1 LHHVTASI
9 AECGKK
15 YRQRKQKDGV
25 CTKNVCSMC
34 GNTMLLDEYAIFNE
48 AAMRSPAIG
57 VLMRAASTHC
67 GELAFLPSPSA
78 Y

>member
-1 LHHVTASI
+1 VVKNI
-9 AECGKK
+9 DNEN
-15 YRQRKQKDGV
+15 RKNGV
-25 CTKNVCSMC
+25 CTKNVCFLC

>member
-1 LHHVTASI
+1 VVKNI
-9 AECGKK
+9 DNKNK
-15 YRQRKQKDGV
+15 NDGV
-25 CTKNVCSMC
+25 CIRNVCFMC

-67 GELAFLPSPSA
+67 GGLVFLPSPSA

>member
-1 LHHVTASI
+1 VVKNI
-9 AECGKK
+9 DNENK
-15 YRQRKQKDGV
+15 KDGV
-25 CTKNVCSMC
+25 CTKNVCFMC
-34 GNTMLLDEYAIFNE
+34 ENAMLLDEYAIFNE

-67 GELAFLPSPSA
+67 GELVFLPSPSA